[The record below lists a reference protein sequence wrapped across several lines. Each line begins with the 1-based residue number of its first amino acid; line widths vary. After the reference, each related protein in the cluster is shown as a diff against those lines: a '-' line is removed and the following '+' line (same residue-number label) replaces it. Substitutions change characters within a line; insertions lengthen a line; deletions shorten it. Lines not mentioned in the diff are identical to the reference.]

1 MILGCGAGAEQ
12 LCGGCKELAQMQ
24 TPFGHLCEACARPCH
39 ICSGVTLHPWYA
51 ESGTIRATSRV
62 SQAGVTV
69 GLLPPSPSSCL
80 SPLFHTPHSC
90 KISCDITGMT
100 SHSVRCDVSHKPDA
114 DHLHPWK
121 HHRSRLPRHPPP
133 QPQPRT
139 QPSAAVQDNG
149 QSWPDTGQMKPQDW
163 SNTGQTWS
171 AIVKYE
177 H

>member
-1 MILGCGAGAEQ
+1 M
-12 LCGGCKELAQMQ
+12 
-24 TPFGHLCEACARPCH
+24 
-39 ICSGVTLHPWYA
+39 
-51 ESGTIRATSRV
+51 
-62 SQAGVTV
+62 TV

-121 HHRSRLPRHPPP
+121 HHRCRLPRHPLP

-139 QPSAAVQDNG
+139 QTSAAVQENG
-149 QSWPDTGQMKPQDW
+149 QCWSKYGQQS
-163 SNTGQTWS
+163 SNRSSGVCSNWEQTAANQSKAGVKCCEAGVEGVCAWRKAVWKVDVRQRPRPCGQ
-171 AIVKYE
+171 
-177 H
+177 HG

>member
-1 MILGCGAGAEQ
+1 
-12 LCGGCKELAQMQ
+12 MQ
-24 TPFGHLCEACARPCH
+24 SSSVEGVKSWRRCRPP
-39 ICSGVTLHPWYA
+39 S
-51 ESGTIRATSRV
+51 ATSVKPVQGHAIFAQVLHCIPGMPNQAQSGLLHV
-62 SQAGVTV
+62 SVRQASVTM

-149 QSWPDTGQMKPQDW
+149 QYWPDTGQMKPQDW
-163 SNTGQTWS
+163 SNTGQIWS
-171 AIVKYE
+171 AIAKYE